1 MKKRDI
7 ILAQK
12 NGVLNRVYA
21 DEVSRRVAERYT
33 ISDEIA
39 LIRQREEKADEYQE
53 YFNFVEGVKTE
64 VKNIISGFLGT
75 EFNK

>member
-1 MKKRDI
+1 MKKIDI

-21 DEVSRRVAERYT
+21 DEVSRRVGERYT

-39 LIRQREEKADEYQE
+39 LIRQRDEKADEYQE
-53 YFNFVEGVKTE
+53 YFDFVESIKTD
-64 VKNIISGFLGT
+64 VKNTISGFLGT
-75 EFNK
+75 EFNG